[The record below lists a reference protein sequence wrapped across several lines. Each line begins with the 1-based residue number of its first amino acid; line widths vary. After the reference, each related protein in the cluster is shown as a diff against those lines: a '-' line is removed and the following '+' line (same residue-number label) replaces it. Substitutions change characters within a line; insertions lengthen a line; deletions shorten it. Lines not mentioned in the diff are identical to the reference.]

1 MNNTFKLCLLAT
13 ALLTNISSYAS
24 DKLTTFEQIAPLEHS
39 NISTIS
45 PLKGE
50 RLIEMIHNTS
60 VSGIEQL
67 INDGLDIN
75 ATIIGDGTPLIIAV
89 RNNNKEVVEKLIQW
103 GADINLPAKNDASP
117 LITAAMNNH
126 LALAEMLFLQGANI
140 DTVIDD
146 DETALINASR
156 QGHYQMVKFLVEN
169 GADVNLA
176 VTANTL
182 RGNELRSPLNG
193 AKTTE
198 IRDYLV
204 LMGAKA

>member
-1 MNNTFKLCLLAT
+1 MNNTFKFCLLAT
-13 ALLTNISSYAS
+13 ALLTNISSYAN
-24 DKLTTFEQIAPLEHS
+24 DKLTTVEQTAPLEY
-39 NISTIS
+39 NNTSTIS

-50 RLIEMIHNTS
+50 ILIEMIHNS
-60 VSGIEQL
+60 AVGGIEQL
-67 INDGLDIN
+67 INEGLNIN

-89 RNNNKEVVEKLIQW
+89 RDNNKKVVESLIQW
-103 GADINLPAKNDASP
+103 GADINLSAKNDANP

-140 DTVIDD
+140 DAVIDD

-176 VTANTL
+176 ITANTL
-182 RGNELRSPLNG
+182 QGSELRSPLNG